1 MKRMIGS
8 LAIASILLTACAT
21 SQGGSQPT
29 TNSIVNSLTKSVK
42 GTWVIKNVTYNKPK
56 GEYKVTD
63 ALGEGGTPECFI
75 NSTWDLNN
83 TGGKGTYNLTG
94 GDNCNAGVKNIV
106 WSVLPENGK
115 NIFRYKVLNPN
126 DKAKDVLSGH
136 FFEMVNI
143 TADQMTLKSNL
154 LLGDSDQFEILYH
167 FKKVQTKK

>member
-21 SQGGSQPT
+21 SQGGSQKT
-29 TNSIVNSLTKSVK
+29 TVSTVNSLTKSVK
-42 GTWVIKNVTYNKPK
+42 GTWVVEDVTYNKPK

-83 TGGKGTYNLTG
+83 TGGKGTYNLAG

-106 WSVLPENGK
+106 WSALPENGK
-115 NIFRYKVLNPN
+115 DIFRYKVLNPN
-126 DKAKDVLSGH
+126 DKAKNVLTGYLFEIVDV
-136 FFEMVNI
+136 
-143 TADQMTLKSNL
+143 TADQMTLKSNY

-167 FKKVQTKK
+167 FRKVQTKK